1 MLFFFT
7 IQLQK
12 QVDLQEEEAAK
23 KYVGLGTG
31 VRSGGAVRAAD
42 AGATDSDSGEAQ
54 DR

>member
-12 QVDLQEEEAAK
+12 QVDLQEEAAK